1 MLNNINE
8 QAHDILSRQIFGKVE
23 DFSNMLL
30 SYSHTLAQLGE
41 SQSKIAETV
50 IEEYSNLNKTLF
62 VDAVQYKRAGIFN
75 EIRATMRI
83 PGTASVIIA
92 RTSKI
97 NTRAVSELL
106 NERFLILNPF
116 ESWENTIK
124 KLLGCEFEIKSHAL
138 DAKIE
143 NKTFSITP
151 NNQVPVQRL
160 KLAQQISPYP
170 VIVQ

>member
-106 NERFLILNPF
+106 
-116 ESWENTIK
+116 
-124 KLLGCEFEIKSHAL
+124 
-138 DAKIE
+138 IE
-143 NKTFSITP
+143 NKTFSIMP
-151 NNQVPVQRL
+151 KNQVPVQRL